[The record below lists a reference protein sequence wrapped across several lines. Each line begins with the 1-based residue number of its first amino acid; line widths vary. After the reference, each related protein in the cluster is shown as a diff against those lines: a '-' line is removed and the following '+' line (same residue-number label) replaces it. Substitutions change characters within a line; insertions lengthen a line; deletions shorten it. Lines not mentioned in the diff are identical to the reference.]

1 MKQDSVSDSV
11 AGTGRVTVRAIAAET
26 GLSIARHRGSSS
38 TSIHK
43 ATCKHAI
50 TAVMDLSAPDEK
62 PLILRHNNLSSIVPI
77 RPVHAIMVTLQSL
90 ACVGLQADC
99 PG

>member
-26 GLSIARHRGSSS
+26 GLSIARRGGSNG

-43 ATCKHAI
+43 ATRKHAI
-50 TAVMDLSAPDEK
+50 TAVMDLSAPDDK
-62 PLILRHNNLSSIVPI
+62 PHTISSTQT
-77 RPVHAIMVTLQSL
+77 A
-90 ACVGLQADC
+90 ADASAAA
-99 PG
+99 GTFAL